1 MEEKTELKELD
12 FQILFGAIKHFGKNL
27 YTTNPP
33 AIAEL
38 VANAWDAYATECKIM
53 FINDGLL
60 IIDNGIGMTD
70 EEFNSRPFAWRGK
83 ETIKRNV
90 LLWEDD
96 MTLRGQDVDE
106 FSKTKF

>member
-1 MEEKTELKELD
+1 MFLKTIGEFKSYSVSMKKLD
-12 FQILFGAIKHFGKNL
+12 S
-27 YTTNPP
+27 
-33 AIAEL
+33 
-38 VANAWDAYATECKIM
+38 
-53 FINDGLL
+53 
-60 IIDNGIGMTD
+60 MTD